1 MMLVSDSDVATK
13 ISVSVFIPFPLR
25 LPFFVS
31 LLGHAR
37 HAQLESR
44 EYLAHPSRER
54 ALGGFW
60 CRHFKFTLLLTKAH
74 INATESPW

>member
-1 MMLVSDSDVATK
+1 MMLVSDNDVATK

-37 HAQLESR
+37 HAQL
-44 EYLAHPSRER
+44 
-54 ALGGFW
+54 
-60 CRHFKFTLLLTKAH
+60 KT
-74 INATESPW
+74 